1 MKTNRCRIIGAE
13 HPVGTLLASPG
24 DHGNARNTKGNGAF
38 GLLLRFT
45 DQRVPKE
52 KVPWQPSVLDETLSN
67 PSGTCVSNGFSSRFW
82 ASRFLAKVARVWLQQ
97 VQRRPGIVVS
107 LVFIYHLAAG
117 GVNSCFRV
125 AGKFYLC

>member
-24 DHGNARNTKGNGAF
+24 DHGNTKGNGAF

-45 DQRVPKE
+45 DHRVPKE

-97 VQRRPGIVVS
+97 VQRRPVFQANLNAQFPSKISKES
-107 LVFIYHLAAG
+107 LRKDRLNV
-117 GVNSCFRV
+117 R
-125 AGKFYLC
+125 